1 MPVFDII
8 ILVFLLLTLLV
19 GALLGLLRMVI
30 FIISWI
36 LAFWVAYSFA
46 EEASVLFTSYLD
58 EQTLRIMGAFAA
70 LFIVTLIVASFI
82 GYLITRLAKIPGI
95 KGVDRSLGALFG
107 VIIGITII
115 AGVVLFSRLTD
126 FPQQPWWQASIS
138 VQYFVPLAD
147 MLKDLLPTEVAQHF
161 SQVPASG

>member
-36 LAFWVAYSFA
+36 LAFWVAYTFA
-46 EEASVLFTSYLD
+46 QDASVLFTSYLD
-58 EQTLRIMGAFAA
+58 EPTLRIMAAFAA
-70 LFIVTLIVASFI
+70 LFIVTLIIVSFI

-95 KGVDRSLGALFG
+95 KGVDRSLGAVFG
-107 VIIGITII
+107 VIIGVTFV

-126 FPQQPWWQASIS
+126 FPQQPWWQASMSI
-138 VQYFVPLAD
+138 QYFVPLAD
-147 MLKDLLPTEVAQHF
+147 MMRDLLPAEVAQHF
-161 SQVPASG
+161 VSGPVSG